1 MSILIEGME
10 MPDSCNHCFVTPG
23 CCPAVRKRIKSD
35 KPGYKWIPANYR
47 HEDCPLIEVPA
58 QHGRLI
64 DADAVERNLLKMQQ
78 AQTGPCSHGVR
89 KSRAVLRDA
98 PTIIPASESKER
110 PAFLPQ
116 YELTLRSE
124 EG

>member
-1 MSILIEGME
+1 MSVYIKDME

-64 DADAVERNLLKMQQ
+64 DADKLKSYWEPDHSRYFDADYFIHTIDT
-78 AQTGPCSHGVR
+78 AQ
-89 KSRAVLRDA
+89 
-98 PTIIPASESKER
+98 TIIPASE
-110 PAFLPQ
+110 
-116 YELTLRSE
+116 

>member
-64 DADAVERNLLKMQQ
+64 DADAPISLIDTRGEKVEVTVAHIIEKNQGIVK
-78 AQTGPCSHGVR
+78 
-89 KSRAVLRDA
+89 AVV
-98 PTIIPASESKER
+98 PASE
-110 PAFLPQ
+110 
-116 YELTLRSE
+116 
-124 EG
+124 GGM